1 MESIQ
6 GFLLINIYAF
16 LIILST
22 GIVFFSKK
30 RLKQME
36 DKLYKS
42 FLLANIYMSLS
53 GLILGILVTPLF
65 NHIEILI
72 SIFNKIYLI
81 CLMLW
86 ILILTFYIFYI
97 SLKNKNNLN
106 KYLKIFKIIIVV
118 CNVLIVLLPIKVE
131 ISDNGVATSTGAS
144 IIFSYEAFAIGFIV
158 QIICLLSNY
167 KNLNSKKYIPLYLL
181 ILLGSV
187 VLLAQMIIPSL
198 NYIINPALI
207 LIAFIMYFTIENPD
221 VKMIEEIHKA
231 KEVTDTANEEKTMFL
246 YNMTN
251 ELREIT
257 RDIDMEADNILNE
270 TDNKKVNIENVNN
283 SAREIKSSTAR
294 FTTMTNEILDIS
306 AVDATSIKVYNDK
319 YNIKLLIKELVQV
332 YKKASEKKGIDFRTS
347 IASDLP
353 EYLYGDIVGLKN
365 SLSTILDNSIEFTES
380 GYIELSVNAIIKND
394 IARLIITVEDSG
406 VGMKADELNKI
417 FNKKSEDKEVTD
429 LNENLYNARKLITL
443 MGGTIIPS
451 SVFGKGTTMKV
462 VIDQK
467 VFNSESDLTKYEK
480 IYDKKRI
487 LLVDDSPAGVK
498 IVTKMLNDTNI
509 DLDVVTSG
517 KECLDKIRAKEKYDL
532 ILLDE
537 EMNPIN
543 GIEVMVKL
551 KEIRNFNIKTILLTK
566 NNDYEY
572 NEEYL
577 KYGFKDY
584 LLKPL
589 DKDKVFE
596 KIDKYLK

>member
-1 MESIQ
+1 MGSGSGIY
-6 GFLLINIYAF
+6 FPISAIAFSLLIIVVFFIKKPIKSTETRIYKYLLIVNF
-16 LIILST
+16 IGLIIELLCTYAAYISDT
-22 GIVFFSKK
+22 HHFISDFI
-30 RLKQME
+30 L
-36 DKLYKS
+36 KLYLVYNITFTALLTFYVFYISKS
-42 FLLANIYMSLS
+42 NNDKSYKIKNTKLYILLYFILVFIVCSLKCNLIIKNNFYVRYTEGPSVSFTYIVCSILIVIMILFMLIDKKNIKNKKYIPVFVFIVA
-53 GLILGILVTPLF
+53 LILGIVIQNINPG
-65 NHIEILI
+65 ILI
-72 SIFNKIYLI
+72 MTYVE
-81 CLMLW
+81 
-86 ILILTFYIFYI
+86 TF
-97 SLKNKNNLN
+97 
-106 KYLKIFKIIIVV
+106 
-118 CNVLIVLLPIKVE
+118 
-131 ISDNGVATSTGAS
+131 T
-144 IIFSYEAFAIGFIV
+144 
-158 QIICLLSNY
+158 LS
-167 KNLNSKKYIPLYLL
+167 
-181 ILLGSV
+181 
-187 VLLAQMIIPSL
+187 
-198 NYIINPALI
+198 
-207 LIAFIMYFTIENPD
+207 IMYFTIENPD
-221 VKMIEEIHKA
+221 MKVIEEIHKA
-231 KEVTDTANEEKTMFL
+231 KEVTDSANEEKTMFL

-257 RDIDMEADNILNE
+257 RDIDNEADNILNE
-270 TDNKKVNIENVNN
+270 TDNKKVNIELVNN
-283 SAREIKSSTAR
+283 SAREIKGSTAR

-306 AVDATSIKVYNDK
+306 TVDATSIKIYNDK
-319 YNIKLLIKELVQV
+319 YNIKLLIKELVQM
-332 YKKASEKKGIDFRTS
+332 YKASSEKKGIDFRTS

-365 SLSTILDNSIEFTES
+365 SLSTILDNSLNYTES
-380 GYIELSVNAIIKND
+380 GYIEFSVNAIIKND

-417 FNKKSEDKEVTD
+417 FNKKSEDKDVTD

-467 VFNSESDLTKYEK
+467 VFNSESDFTKYEK

-498 IVTKMLNDTNI
+498 IVTKMLNGTNI
-509 DLDVVTSG
+509 ILDVVNSG

-537 EMNPIN
+537 EMSPIN

-589 DKDKVFE
+589 DKDKVLK